1 MDAILTARHYATAT
15 PVDTRRRRPAATFT
29 IIAMMLAAP
38 VVAWQGPVHTT
49 VMDAVIILFLGAYW
63 AHMIAHRATLSW
75 PLLGA
80 FWAIMAGS
88 LIGLFNGTDVPI
100 AMLVLGQDVYLYL
113 WFVTTVH
120 FFVHRSRV
128 DIVAIAYVAVASLI
142 SLLAVADHYA
152 HVLGG
157 VFTATARATGTFENP
172 NMFGNY
178 LNIGIFL
185 AWSLAAGGKRI
196 MFLAIPALL
205 LGVVA
210 TGSNGT
216 VLSLTVATA
225 AVVASYPTRM
235 LRERLGIV
243 LLAAAVG
250 LSVLGVWDDHMTD
263 AVMQRLST
271 NDRSAIGGSAVEG
284 AEDRIP
290 IWLDALESLKQHPLG
305 VGPANFNREGG
316 PISKGYHGPHNEYV
330 GMLVERSP
338 LGLAGWIAM
347 LIGLALAV
355 NAARA
360 VAPALPLAVEPLFGV
375 VAVIGVHA
383 GTMEVFHFR
392 HVWLAFAVVAAVT
405 VQAER
410 VKRTLPAAPTGLRV
424 AA

>member
-1 MDAILTARHYATAT
+1 MDAILTARHHAAAR
-15 PVDTRRRRPAATFT
+15 PAESRRLRPAATFAV
-29 IIAMMLAAP
+29 IVMMLAAP
-38 VVAWQGPVHTT
+38 IVAWQGPVHTT

-63 AHMIAHRATLSW
+63 AHMIAHRATLAW

-88 LIGLFNGTDVPI
+88 LIGMFSGTDVPI

-120 FFVHRSRV
+120 FFVHRSRLDV
-128 DIVAIAYVAVASLI
+128 VAIAYVAVACLI
-142 SLLAVADHYA
+142 TLLAVADHYTHA
-152 HVLGG
+152 LGG
-157 VFTATARATGTFENP
+157 LFTATARATGTFENP

-185 AWSLAAGGKRI
+185 AWALGKGGQRVMYLALPI
-196 MFLAIPALL
+196 LL

-216 VLSLTVATA
+216 VLSLALACVA
-225 AVVASYPTRM
+225 VIASYPTRM

-243 LLAAAVG
+243 LLVAALG
-250 LSVLGVWDDHMTD
+250 ISVFGIWDDHMTD
-263 AVMQRLST
+263 ALLQRMSS
-271 NDRSAIGGSAVEG
+271 NDRSAICGSAVEG
-284 AEDRIP
+284 AEDRFP
-290 IWLDALESLKQHPLG
+290 IWMDALESLKEHPLG
-305 VGPANFNREGG
+305 VGPANFNQFGG
-316 PISKGYHGPHNEYV
+316 PVSKTYHGPHNEYV

-338 LGLAGWIAM
+338 LGLAGWVAM
-347 LIGLALAV
+347 LVCLALAV

-360 VAPALPLAVEPLFGV
+360 AASALPLAVEPLFGV
-375 VAVIGVHA
+375 VAVVAVHA

-392 HVWLAFAVVAAVT
+392 HVWLAFAIVAAVA

-410 VKRTLPAAPTGLRV
+410 VKRTMSFAPTGLRV

>member
-1 MDAILTARHYATAT
+1 
-15 PVDTRRRRPAATFT
+15 
-29 IIAMMLAAP
+29 
-38 VVAWQGPVHTT
+38 
-49 VMDAVIILFLGAYW
+49 
-63 AHMIAHRATLSW
+63 
-75 PLLGA
+75 
-80 FWAIMAGS
+80 
-88 LIGLFNGTDVPI
+88 
-100 AMLVLGQDVYLYL
+100 MLVLVQDIYLYL

-120 FFVHRSRV
+120 FFVHRSRLDV
-128 DIVAIAYVAVASLI
+128 VAIIYVVVASLI
-142 SLLAVADHYA
+142 SLMAVADHYT

-157 VFTATARATGTFENP
+157 IFTATARATGTFENP

-185 AWSLAAGGKRI
+185 AWALGAGGNRV
-196 MFLAIPALL
+196 MFLAVPALL
-205 LGVVA
+205 MGVLA

-216 VLSLTVATA
+216 ALSLMVATG

-235 LRERLGIV
+235 LRERLGVV
-243 LLAAAVG
+243 LLVAGIG
-250 LSVLGVWDDHMTD
+250 LSVLGTWDEHMTD
-263 AVMQRLST
+263 ALYQRLSS
-271 NDRSAIGGSAVEG
+271 NDRGAIGGSAVEG

-338 LGLAGWIAM
+338 LGLAGWVAM
-347 LIGLALAV
+347 LVGLALAV

-375 VAVIGVHA
+375 VAVIAIHA

-392 HVWLAFAVVAAVT
+392 HVWMAFAIVAAVT

-410 VKRTLPAAPTGLRV
+410 VKRALPSAPMGLRV

>member
-1 MDAILTARHYATAT
+1 MAATPTARHHTAAM
-15 PVDTRRRRPAATFT
+15 PSEDRRLRPAATFT
-29 IIAMMLAAP
+29 VIVMMLAVP
-38 VVAWQGPVHTT
+38 IVAWQGPVHTT

-88 LIGLFNGTDVPI
+88 LVGLFSGTDVPI

-113 WFVTTVH
+113 WFVTSVH

-128 DIVAIAYVAVASLI
+128 DVVAITYVVVASLI
-142 SLLAVADHYA
+142 SLMAVADHYTHA
-152 HVLGG
+152 LGG
-157 VFTATARATGTFENP
+157 LFTATARATGTFENP

-185 AWSLAAGGKRI
+185 AWALGAGGKRV
-196 MFLAIPALL
+196 MFFAIPAMLI
-205 LGVVA
+205 GVVA

-216 VLSLTVATA
+216 TLSLMVATV

-235 LRERLGIV
+235 LRERLGLV
-243 LLAAAVG
+243 LLVAGLG
-250 LSVLGVWDDHMTD
+250 LSVIGVWDDHMTS
-263 AVMQRLST
+263 AVLQRLST

-284 AEDRIP
+284 AEDRFP
-290 IWLDALESLKQHPLG
+290 IWMDALESLKEHPLG
-305 VGPANFNREGG
+305 VGPANFNQDGG
-316 PISKGYHGPHNEYV
+316 PISKTYHGPHNEYV

-338 LGLAGWIAM
+338 LGLGGWIAM
-347 LIGLALAV
+347 LLGLALAV

-360 VAPALPLAVEPLFGV
+360 VAPSLPLAVEPLFGV
-375 VAVIGVHA
+375 VAVIAIHA

-392 HVWLAFAVVAAVT
+392 HVWMAFAIVAAVS

-410 VKRTLPAAPTGLRV
+410 MKRTIPSAPTGLRV